1 VGVEIFLAVV
11 VVGVLVA
18 IFLPSY
24 GLMALLSQ
32 RRQRVGDDRDLSA
45 DGPRRDD
52 PRPLHVRR
60 EPGQSVDLH

>member
-1 VGVEIFLAVV
+1 LRD
-11 VVGVLVA
+11 
-18 IFLPSY
+18 P
-24 GLMALLSQ
+24 ALDPGPNGYQARTTHTRKELSP

-45 DGPRRDD
+45 DDPRRDD